1 MPRGRPKKL
10 STLENPLE
18 KLMESKV
25 KKSPK
30 KLKPG
35 SWVKVM
41 LSAMVVEEFKG
52 NKDFYEIYC
61 GGHYLLV
68 NKDEICFP

>member
-10 STLENPLE
+10 STLKNPLE
-18 KLMESKV
+18 KILEEKV
-25 KKSPK
+25 TKSPK

-35 SWVKVM
+35 SWVRV
-41 LSAMVVEEFKG
+41 SFPAMVIEAFKG

-61 GGHYLLV
+61 EGHHLLV
-68 NKDEICFP
+68 NKHEICFQ